1 MHNENSPNLA
11 SFLETLLHAKET
23 QRRLGVGATT
33 LNKLVHLKWL
43 TPVRFSKRLVRYRAS
58 EVEALIETAAKN
70 GGVL

>member
-1 MHNENSPNLA
+1 MAAQYAPELA
-11 SFLETLLHAKET
+11 PVIDTLLHAKET